1 MTINTALENFLN
13 ESYKEIQGATNPGH
27 VCVERQSSKSIEAEV
42 WKSLTATAQEALLRD
57 GFFPFMGISQCV
69 YDRFPKEAQLIL
81 TDNGY
86 FCVKEFDLPYDCLFE
101 RKFDDDIDD
110 ALWDQMNIEAQTSLL
125 RKYILSKKG
134 IREAEWDKLSPNMK
148 KLIGE

>member
-1 MTINTALENFLN
+1 
-13 ESYKEIQGATNPGH
+13 
-27 VCVERQSSKSIEAEV
+27 
-42 WKSLTATAQEALLRD
+42 
-57 GFFPFMGISQCV
+57 MGISQCV
-69 YDRFPKEAQLIL
+69 YDRLPKDTQLIL

-125 RKYILSKKG
+125 RKYILPKKG
-134 IREAEWDKLSPNMK
+134 IREAEWDKLSPDMK
-148 KLIGE
+148 NLLANNGFYPVLYAINKDELPIEIGEPFKLE